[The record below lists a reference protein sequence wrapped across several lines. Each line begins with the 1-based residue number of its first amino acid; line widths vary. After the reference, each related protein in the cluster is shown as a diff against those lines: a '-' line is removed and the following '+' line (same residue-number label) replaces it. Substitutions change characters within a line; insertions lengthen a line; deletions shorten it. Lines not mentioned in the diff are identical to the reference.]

1 LVEEQA
7 VMEDV
12 SRKRAQQPSPWGD
25 VTAEFDASR
34 AVLSDEDTFPPFD
47 VKAARPL
54 REALARGD
62 VRDDT
67 LVLAIERDE
76 GTLALLTQQMAH
88 HHVAQGEIAGEAW
101 LVSF

>member
-1 LVEEQA
+1 
-7 VMEDV
+7 MEDV
-12 SRKRAQQPSPWGD
+12 SRKRVQQPSPWGN

-34 AVLSDEDTFPPFD
+34 AVLSDKDTFPPFH

-67 LVLAIERDE
+67 LVLVIERGV
-76 GTLALLTQQMAH
+76 GTLALLTQQMAY
-88 HHVAQGEIAGEAW
+88 HHVAQGEIAEEPW